1 MDYADVTKS
10 RESVQTAP
18 TPSTRQRFSPD
29 HARQVAADDAV
40 RQKERADQN
49 RAARRRQTM
58 ADINRDVTEHA
69 FRKFVEEDRVR
80 EKQNMQAGVEKMVR
94 TVIRKESSEVKE
106 NAESESAQREID
118 SSNASYMREKV
129 NSAYDNSAAESPRE
143 KELRPSPSE
152 RQQQRAIENY
162 QQTTRNPV
170 DQTVELVV

>member
-18 TPSTRQRFSPD
+18 SPSTRQRFSPD

-40 RQKERADQN
+40 RQKERAEQN
-49 RAARRRQTM
+49 RAALRRQSM
-58 ADINRDVTEHA
+58 ADINRDVAEHA
-69 FRKFVEEDRVR
+69 FRKFIEEDRVR

-94 TVIRKESSEVKE
+94 TVIRKESSEVRE
-106 NAESESAQREID
+106 NEESESSQRARD
-118 SSNASYMREKV
+118 SSSADYMREKV
-129 NSAYDNSAAESPRE
+129 NSAYDSSTAESPRD
-143 KELRPSPSE
+143 KDLRPSPSE

-162 QQTTRNPV
+162 QQSTRNPV